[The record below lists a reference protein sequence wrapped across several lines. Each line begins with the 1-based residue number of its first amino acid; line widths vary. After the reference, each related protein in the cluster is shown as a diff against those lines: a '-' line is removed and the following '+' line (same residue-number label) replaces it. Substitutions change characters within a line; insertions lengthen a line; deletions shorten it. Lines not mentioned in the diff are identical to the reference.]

1 MYVFLLTSILIE
13 IKIAFSFFF
22 KLLNNANPPVVS
34 ANVANAVGWILFDF
48 IRINCLQFIHFVL
61 PFLCVMSA
69 ITILF
74 QLSIFNHLSYV
85 YFMIHYFTRII
96 AVQKPRE
103 NVDTRIS
110 K

>member
-1 MYVFLLTSILIE
+1 
-13 IKIAFSFFF
+13 
-22 KLLNNANPPVVS
+22 
-34 ANVANAVGWILFDF
+34 
-48 IRINCLQFIHFVL
+48 
-61 PFLCVMSA
+61 LCVMSA